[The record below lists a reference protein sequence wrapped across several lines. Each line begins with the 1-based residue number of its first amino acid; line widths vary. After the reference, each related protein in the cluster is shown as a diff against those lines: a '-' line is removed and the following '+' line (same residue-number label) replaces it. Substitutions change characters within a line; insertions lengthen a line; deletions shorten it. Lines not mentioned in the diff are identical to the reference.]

1 MELIMSSFILY
12 LTPYGKETQM
22 LKLKSINAVA
32 VKSNNRIFNN
42 LTYSGKINFD
52 EPYNVSKFQLFVNDT
67 LVETIYNT
75 NDGSF
80 QIAGRPFIECY
91 GYIQIIIKFSYAGDN
106 FHLTTDYISVMVRN
120 GLQNESVQRMASYV
134 YKNDDLL
141 FGGESINVDKA
152 YNNQKS
158 LDVRIFLLKDF
169 VRAFKVN
176 YPQFKNNSQ
185 FTTVQSERI
194 DRFEKLRNFTANT
207 IKFIAQHPDELQLH
221 NFEAGLKINRYNYQ
235 PVRTLITNNVT
246 SYDIMENRAIIDF
259 LYTLLDEIRY
269 IKNEISQLVSNL
281 QEKPVMIDNYVE
293 SNFFVYANA
302 AENLNSKLPE
312 LNKLENQYSKL
323 LANYSAIYDI
333 KGVKML
339 TLPKPTIIF
348 LSLPQYRKVYDCM
361 TKWFKL
367 GAFNPDEEKHIFQF
381 LKISTL
387 YEEYVLLKLINYL
400 RDSNFN
406 LTKHDN
412 EYSFIHNDY
421 KFTIYYQ
428 PVIYNRQ
435 NQIGLYRNNS
445 IKFPDGEDIAGG
457 SFYTPDFLI
466 KVEHSSEA
474 AKFIIVDAKYSTVEN
489 VKLHQVARLSFKYL
503 FSLSPINPADE
514 IIALYIINGQSEND
528 EDDFTPIYDK
538 SLGNIKPA
546 AEIITLTENITNNR
560 AIHNELI
567 SRIFNLD

>member
-1 MELIMSSFILY
+1 MNNFILY
-12 LTPYGKETQM
+12 LTPYGKEVQI
-22 LKLKSINAVA
+22 LKLKSINAVIL
-32 VKSNNRIFNN
+32 KSENKIFSN
-42 LTYSGKINFD
+42 LTYSGKIDFD
-52 EPYNVSKFQLFVNDT
+52 EPDNVSKLQLFINDSF
-67 LVETIYNT
+67 VETIYNS

-80 QIAGRPFIECY
+80 QMAGRPFNECY
-91 GYIQIIIKFSYAGDN
+91 GYVQIMIKFSYNGDT
-106 FHLTTDYISVMVRN
+106 FHLTTDYISVMVRS

-134 YKNDDLL
+134 YKNNDLL
-141 FGGESINVDKA
+141 FDSEPINFNKA

-158 LDVRIFLLKDF
+158 LDVRLLLLKEF

-185 FTTVQSERI
+185 FTTVQAERI

-207 IKFIAQHPDELQLH
+207 IKFIAQHPDELQL
-221 NFEAGLKINRYNYQ
+221 NGFGAGIQINLCNYQ

-269 IKNEISQLVSNL
+269 IKNEITQLVSNL
-281 QEKPVMIDNYVE
+281 QEKPVIIDNYVE
-293 SNFFVYANA
+293 SNFFVYSNA
-302 AENLNSKLPE
+302 ADHLNSKLPE
-312 LNKLENQYSKL
+312 LNKLESQYSKL
-323 LANYSAIYDI
+323 LANYSAIYNI
-333 KGVKML
+333 KGVKMI

-348 LSLPQYRKVYDCM
+348 LSMPQYRQIYDCM

-400 RDSNFN
+400 RDSNFDV
-406 LTKHDN
+406 TKHDN
-412 EYSFIHNDY
+412 EYSFVHGDY

-428 PVIYNRQ
+428 PMIYNRQ
-435 NQIGLYRNNS
+435 NSTGLYRNNS

-457 SFYTPDFLI
+457 SYYTPDFLI
-466 KVEHSSEA
+466 KAEHSSEA
-474 AKFIIVDAKYSTVEN
+474 VKFIIVDAKYSTVEN
-489 VKLHQVARLSFKYL
+489 VKMHQVARLSFKYL

-528 EDDFTPIYDK
+528 EDDCTPIYDK
-538 SLGNIKPA
+538 SLSNIKPA
-546 AEIITLTENITNNR
+546 AEIITLTENSTNSR
-560 AIHNELI
+560 TIHNELI